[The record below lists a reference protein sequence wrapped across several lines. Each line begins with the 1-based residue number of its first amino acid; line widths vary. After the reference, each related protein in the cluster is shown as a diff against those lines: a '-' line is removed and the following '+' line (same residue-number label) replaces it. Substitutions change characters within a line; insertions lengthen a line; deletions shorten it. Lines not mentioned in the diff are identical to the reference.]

1 MMGSVDTIVL
11 VHGLW
16 RTHLSFLVPYLR
28 LPREGFKPVGIR
40 YPARTRPLDELAQH
54 VAARLPRPAAGRLH
68 FLTHSLGG
76 LVVRRL
82 LRDHRPPNLGRVVM
96 LSPPNQGSQLARR
109 LQHSRFFR
117 VAAGPVGL
125 HLASDAEAL
134 NVLLGPVDYELGV
147 IVGSVTRGLG
157 RSMIEGPSDGRVS
170 VEEARVDG
178 MLDFLVVRCGHML
191 IMNNAAVLDQAVHF
205 FRHGMFRHEVGIEMG
220 AGSSDP
226 ASA

>member
-1 MMGSVDTIVL
+1 VDTIVL

-16 RTHLSFLVPYLR
+16 RTHLSFLMPYLR
-28 LPREGFKPVGIR
+28 LPREGYKPVGIR
-40 YPARTRPLDELAQH
+40 YPARTRPLDDLAQH
-54 VAARLPRPAAGRLH
+54 VAARLPRPATGRVH

-109 LQHSRFFR
+109 LQHSRFFQ

-125 HLASDAEAL
+125 NLASDAAML
-134 NVLLGPVDYELGV
+134 NDLLGPVDYELGV

-157 RSMIEGPSDGRVS
+157 CSMIEGPSDGRVS

-178 MLDFLVVRCGHML
+178 MLDFLVVRCGHIL
-191 IMNNAAVLDQAVHF
+191 IMNNAGVLDQAVHF
-205 FRHGMFRHEVGIEMG
+205 FRHGAFRHEAAG
-220 AGSSDP
+220 AEAP
-226 ASA
+226 ASTGPLTRRG